1 METLLYLVR
10 IYDEINT
17 DEKLYMNILN
27 SNIESILGE
36 AGVNQSERQVYLAGY
51 GITQRSAELLATT
64 GMPRPTLMAALKSL
78 QEFGLCK
85 TQRLDG
91 RSLTYTM
98 LPVTNIKSYLGRQAR
113 SIDDLMG
120 RIDQIAMTS
129 EGQITT
135 QQAVD
140 QKGLQDFLELA
151 LRCKSRQWHI
161 IAPRDNALSHL
172 PTNYLDYFKR
182 VRKERQIQSE
192 TLWEPKTSDQQIT
205 LADTLMR
212 KPRYVP
218 ENIAGTI
225 PSMLL
230 AFDDKLLIIDG
241 TTQPSATLISSGST
255 TDTFRLLFT
264 MAWRSVR

>member
-1 METLLYLVR
+1 
-10 IYDEINT
+10 
-17 DEKLYMNILN
+17 MNISDN
-27 SNIESILGE
+27 SIDSLLGE
-36 AGVNQSERQVYLAGY
+36 TGLNQSERQVYLAGY
-51 GITQRSAELLATT
+51 DMTCSSAELLAATD
-64 GMPRPTLMAALKSL
+64 MPRPTLMAALKSL

-85 TQRLDG
+85 TQRRDG
-91 RSLTYTM
+91 RSLAYTM
-98 LPVTNIKSYLGRQAR
+98 LPVANIKAYLGTQVR
-113 SIDDLMG
+113 SLDDLMG
-120 RIDQIAMTS
+120 RIDQIETDQ
-129 EGQITT
+129 GQQILT
-135 QQAVD
+135 QHAAD

-172 PTNYLDYFKR
+172 PASYLDYFKR

-192 TLWEPKTSDQQIT
+192 TLWESKTSDQQIT

-218 ENIAGTI
+218 ENIGGII

-241 TTQPSATLISSGST
+241 TTHPSATLLSSTST

-264 MAWRSVR
+264 MAWRFARNPV